1 LDTSSLLLLIENGQ
15 GKEYMTR
22 IVRCK
27 ERELNNDRTEDI
39 LASLAKLHADLSVA
53 QQAIGYLQGA
63 TSKMHATPETAQ
75 RALTY
80 LESAMAS
87 SQTRCKQL
95 QRQVIEVTE
104 YPYGREPEEVMA

>member
-1 LDTSSLLLLIENGQ
+1 MGRL
-15 GKEYMTR
+15 
-22 IVRCK
+22 VRCK

-63 TSKMHATPETAQ
+63 TAKMTTSPDTAQ
-75 RALTY
+75 RALSY
-80 LESAMAS
+80 LESLMSAG
-87 SQTRCKQL
+87 QTRCQQL

-104 YPYGREPEEVMA
+104 YPYGRETEEVAA